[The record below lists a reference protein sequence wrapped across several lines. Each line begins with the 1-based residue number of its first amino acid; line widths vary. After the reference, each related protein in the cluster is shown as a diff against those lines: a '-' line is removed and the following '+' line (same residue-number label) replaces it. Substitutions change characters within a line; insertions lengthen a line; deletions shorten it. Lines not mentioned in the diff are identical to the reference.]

1 MPDLC
6 PADTRDPDEIVAST
20 EGPGTFAVLTNVSGP
35 VAVPP
40 GPVALPTA
48 LRLLAPQ
55 PNPSRLTTELRVVLP
70 AARAVDARLL
80 DVTGRTVRS
89 LALSQAMPAGER
101 TFVWDGR
108 DDQGRMMPEGIYVF
122 RVRAG
127 REVVATKLVR
137 LR

>member
-1 MPDLC
+1 M
-6 PADTRDPDEIVAST
+6 
-20 EGPGTFAVLTNVSGP
+20 
-35 VAVPP
+35 
-40 GPVALPTA
+40 
-48 LRLLAPQ
+48 
-55 PNPSRLTTELRVVLP
+55 
-70 AARAVDARLL
+70 DARLL

-108 DDQGRMMPEGIYVF
+108 DDGGRMMPEGIYVF